1 MKQEELLKEIG
12 QIRQIMERSS
22 KFVSISGLSGVLIG
36 LYALAGAAL
45 AYVKV
50 YGFKS
55 EFGYRDHYV
64 SEPGITFYLFA
75 IALAVLIA
83 SIATALFMGRR
94 KAKRLKQSAWNAT
107 SKSLLFAVALPLL
120 LGGCLTVIFMNKGY
134 YDLIAGTLLIF
145 YGLALMAGSVYTFKD
160 VRWLGLF
167 EVILGVFAMLLP
179 GYGIVFWATGFGLL
193 HIIYGFI
200 VYKKYE

>member
-1 MKQEELLKEIG
+1 MNQKDLLEEIG

-36 LYALAGAAL
+36 LYALIGACL
-45 AYVKV
+45 AYIKV

-64 SEPGITFYLFA
+64 SDPNITLYLFFV
-75 IALAVLIA
+75 ALAVLLV
-83 SIATALFMGRR
+83 SLATAIFMGRR
-94 KAKRLKQSAWNAT
+94 KAKRLNQSTWNAT
-107 SKSLLFAVALPLL
+107 SKSLFFAVGLPLL
-120 LGGCLTVIFMNKGY
+120 SGGILALVFINKGY
-134 YDLIAGTLLIF
+134 YDLIAGTLLVF
-145 YGLALMAGSVYTFKD
+145 YGLALAAGSTYTFKE

-167 EVILGVFAMLLP
+167 EIVLGLIAIFLP
-179 GYGIVFWATGFGLL
+179 GYGIVFWALGFGLL